1 MGCRRFVRARDV
13 VVGNPKLNLAFVA
26 NLFNTYPA
34 LEPLEGIV
42 EEEIESI
49 EETREEK
56 TFRNW
61 MNSLGVNPYVS
72 NLYQDLMDGVVLLQL
87 FEKVY
92 PGIVDWK
99 GRPVNM
105 PPYKRIGGNMKKLE
119 NCGYAV
125 ELGHDKK
132 FSLVGI
138 DGKDI
143 YDGNKKLLLAV
154 IWQLMRAY
162 TLEILKK
169 LSASEQPM
177 SDKDIVEWTNS
188 LLNNQGKQT
197 SIRGFKDASISSCL
211 AVIDVVDCVKP
222 GSIDYAIINN
232 NPTTEADK
240 MSNAKY
246 AISMARK
253 IGAGVYALPEDLVHV
268 NQKMV
273 MTVFACLMA
282 ASYSS

>member
-1 MGCRRFVRARDV
+1 M
-13 VVGNPKLNLAFVA
+13 
-26 NLFNTYPA
+26 YPA
-34 LEPLEGIV
+34 LELV
-42 EEEIESI
+42 EEEIEEIEVI

-61 MNSLGVNPYVS
+61 MNSLGVDPYV
-72 NLYQDLMDGVVLLQL
+72 NHLFQDLRDGVVLLQL
-87 FEKVY
+87 FDKVY

-119 NCGYAV
+119 NCSYAI
-125 ELGHDKK
+125 EIGHSKK

-143 YDGNKKLLLAV
+143 FDGYPKLNLAV
-154 IWQLMRAY
+154 LWQLMRAY
-162 TLEILKK
+162 TLEILKH
-169 LSASEQPM
+169 LSGSNQPLA
-177 SDKDIVEWTNS
+177 DADIISWVNETLANG
-188 LLNNQGKQT
+188 GKGS
-197 SIRGFKDASISSCL
+197 SIRSFKDKSIADSVVVCDL
-211 AVIDVVDCVKP
+211 IDVIKP
-222 GSIDYAIINN
+222 NSIDYEIINVN
-232 NPTTEADK
+232 AQYEEECL
-240 MSNAKY
+240 SNAKY

-253 IGAGVYALPEDLVHV
+253 IGAVVYALPEDLVEV

-282 ASYSS
+282 ASYDK